1 MPITWRVGTR
11 ELHLHNSRLSLVL
24 GILENGWL
32 GQLHFGAPLDPAV
45 SYRHL
50 GPTHFQGFSNR
61 VDEPI
66 SLVIPTP
73 GSGDFRIPAL
83 VVEDA
88 DGGTVLDLAYMGH
101 RMLLGKPPL
110 DGLPATYVEDAA
122 EATTVEI
129 DLEDAV
135 AGLRAVLTFT
145 LFEDRP
151 VITRSL
157 HLANIGPRRFVVRTA
172 MSATIDL
179 PDGPWEV
186 LGFSGAWARERHPHR
201 APLLPGRYSVGSLRG
216 ATGHQQDPS
225 LFLLRPGTDET
236 AGEGFALSLVYSGNF
251 LAEAESGP
259 RGSTRVRIGL
269 HPDGFAWTLDPG
281 ASFTTPEAV
290 VAWSDAGIGALSD
303 AFHGLYRER
312 LARGPWRDRPRPV
325 LLNSW
330 EGVYFDFDHAR
341 LVEMARAAADLG
353 VELFVLDDGWFG
365 ERDSDTSSLG
375 DWVVDRRKLPNG
387 LGPLAAEVEAMGLS
401 FGLWIEPEM
410 VSPRSRLFAEH
421 PDWAI
426 GLPGRPRT
434 ESRHQLVLDLSRPEV
449 VDYLE
454 VAIADILS
462 SASIRYVKWD
472 MNRNI
477 TEPHGGSLPPDRQG
491 EFFHRYM
498 LGTYDLW
505 NRLTTRF
512 PETLWESCAGGG
524 GRFDPGMLA
533 YAPQAWTSDDTDAIE
548 RLAIQWGASHVYPLS
563 SMGAH
568 VSAVPNH
575 QVGRITPLRTR
586 AIVAFFGVFGYELDP
601 RTLTDD
607 ERVEIRAQIAF
618 YREHREVF
626 QRGRF
631 IRLRSPLGNDDAAWM
646 VVAPDRRT
654 AIVAHVRILER
665 PVPPPDRL
673 RLRGLDPSLAYEVAP
688 WPAQGEAG
696 GALRDNHADRGD
708 DADRHGLRSLVRRGG
723 DLLMAV
729 GLGIEPPDPPSG
741 APRGDFAARIWVLTA
756 D

>member
-1 MPITWRVGTR
+1 MPITWREETR
-11 ELHLHNSRLSLVL
+11 ELHLHNGRLSLVL
-24 GILENGWL
+24 GVLENGWL
-32 GQLHFGAPLDPAV
+32 GQLHVGAPLDPTV

-50 GPTHFQGFSNR
+50 GPANFRGFSNR

-66 SLVIPTP
+66 ALVVPTP

-83 VVEDA
+83 VVEAA
-88 DGGTVLDLAYMGH
+88 DGGTVLDLVYAGH
-101 RMLLGKPPL
+101 RVLPGKPSL
-110 DGLPATYVEDAA
+110 DGLPATYAEDPA

-129 DLEDAV
+129 DLEDVV
-135 AGLRAVLTFT
+135 AGLRVVLTLT

-151 VITRSL
+151 VVARSIRL
-157 HLANIGPRRFVVRTA
+157 TNTGPRRLVVRTA
-172 MSATIDL
+172 MSASVDL

-201 APLLPGRYSVGSLRG
+201 APLLPGRRSVGSLRG

-225 LFLLRPGTDET
+225 LFLLRPGADET
-236 AGEGFALSLVYSGNF
+236 VGEGFALSLVYSGNF

-259 RGSTRVRIGL
+259 RGSARVRIGL
-269 HPDGFAWTLDPG
+269 HPEGFAWALEPG

-290 VAWSDAGIGALSD
+290 IAWSDVGIGALSD
-303 AFHGLYRER
+303 ALHGLYRER
-312 LARGPWRDRPRPV
+312 LARGRWRDRPRPV

-375 DWVVDRRKLPNG
+375 DWIVDRRKLPNG
-387 LGPLAAEVEAMGLS
+387 LGPLAAEVEEMGLT

-410 VSPRSRLFAEH
+410 VSSRSRLFAEH

-434 ESRHQLVLDLSRPEV
+434 ESRQQLVLDLSRPEV
-449 VDYLE
+449 VDHLE
-454 VAIADILS
+454 TAIADVLS

-477 TEPHGGSLPPDRQG
+477 TEPHGGSLPSDRQG

-512 PETLWESCAGGG
+512 PEILWESCAGGG

-533 YAPQAWTSDDTDAIE
+533 CAPQAWTSDDTDAIE

-575 QVGRITPLRTR
+575 QVGRITPLQTR

-626 QRGRF
+626 QRGHF
-631 IRLRSPLGNDDAAWM
+631 IRLRSPFGNDDAAWM

-654 AIVAHVRILER
+654 AIIAHFRILER
-665 PVPPPDRL
+665 PLPPPDRL
-673 RLRGLDPSLAYEVAP
+673 RLRGLDPGLIYRVEA
-688 WPAQGEAG
+688 WPA
-696 GALRDNHADRGD
+696 HD
-708 DADRHGLRSLVRRGG
+708 DADRGAHRSAVRRGG

-729 GLGIEPPDPPSG
+729 GLSVEPADAPG
-741 APRGDFAARIWVLTA
+741 RAPRGDFSARIWVLTA